1 MSSLRLEL
9 LESRAMGRHDYMPGE
24 EYFWIT
30 RYLRK
35 QAGGWPLDVS
45 QRIRELRELYGQR
58 ERPKNR
64 SLGCI

>member
-1 MSSLRLEL
+1 
-9 LESRAMGRHDYMPGE
+9 MGRHDYMPGE

-35 QAGGWPLDVS
+35 QASGWPLDVS